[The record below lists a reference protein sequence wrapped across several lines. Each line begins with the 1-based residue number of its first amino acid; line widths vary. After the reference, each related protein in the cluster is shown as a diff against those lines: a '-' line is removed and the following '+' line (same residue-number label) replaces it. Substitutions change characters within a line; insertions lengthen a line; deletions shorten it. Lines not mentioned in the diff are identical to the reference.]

1 MKISI
6 NLIKGSTN
14 PIRTSEDKE
23 KMDEL
28 VQSIAQQGLI
38 VPIKVRPVGDVPI
51 CMAHGYEALTWDY
64 DKDFDAGDCPRCSD
78 LKSWVYGDDIEYDTV
93 INIPFE
99 VVYGHRRLHACR
111 ELGLAEIECIVEGM
125 EEGDQLI
132 QSIIENMVREDMSDM
147 DQAKALKA
155 LINITGWSYGQIA
168 NKGITSAQNAMRLS
182 RLLEVPVDIQNEIGK
197 SISKRH
203 VSEVFSHSHGN
214 DRDKILRKAIK
225 ENLNLPQTEKV
236 VEAISKAETPEERK
250 AILDT
255 PVDNPVFDRIVRAK
269 AKAEIERKA
278 TEAERHLGNTHE
290 VKQFMD
296 AMKAFEKAIHE
307 VMEAIDYNKF
317 SPEGIQYTLNRLE
330 KVTESINDLTIKL
343 MEAK

>member
-1 MKISI
+1 VNINI
-6 NLIKGSTN
+6 NLIKGSKN

-38 VPIKVRPVGDVPI
+38 VPIKVRPID
-51 CMAHGYEALTWDY
+51 E
-64 DKDFDAGDCPRCSD
+64 
-78 LKSWVYGDDIEYDTV
+78 EY
-93 INIPFE
+93 E
-99 VVYGHRRLHACR
+99 VVYGHRRLHACK

-125 EEGDQLI
+125 EVNDQLV

-147 DQAKALKA
+147 DQARAIHDLME
-155 LINITGWSYGQIA
+155 LMNWSAAEVAKQ
-168 NKGITSAQNAMRLS
+168 GITSRMNTA
-182 RLLEVPVDIQNEIGK
+182 RLLGLLDVSKDIQDEVGK

-203 VSEVFSHSHGN
+203 VHETNRVLHGAGVE
-214 DRDKILRKAIK
+214 DVLRKAIR

-236 VEAISKAETPEERK
+236 AEAVKQAETKEERQ

-255 PVDNPVFDRIVRAK
+255 PFDNPVFDRIVKAK
-269 AKAEIERKA
+269 AKAEIEHKA
-278 TEAERHLGNTHE
+278 VEAERHMGNTQE
-290 VKQFMD
+290 VKEFLD
-296 AMKAFEKAIHE
+296 AMKAFEKAISTI
-307 VMEAIDYNKF
+307 MEAIDYKRI
-317 SPEGIQYTLNRLE
+317 SPESVQYTVNRLA